1 MERMERIVRPARK
14 LSGEATV
21 PGELESASQ
30 ALVLAALAQGES
42 RIHNTPPSC
51 GRLVGLL
58 RDLGV
63 SISEETGV
71 LVVRGQGRLGFS
83 PPRDTVELKGLGEE
97 ALYLLA
103 LLCGQEFSTRV
114 RLGEGQEEAS
124 QLLALLAQARAEAHR
139 DGENQWRVGGGR
151 PLAPT
156 TCAAAELSSGIKT
169 ALLVA
174 GLYAQGP
181 TVLREQ
187 LKTGERAERPLRQWG
202 VEVVRRR
209 QETEGE
215 WALSIEAG
223 QELQA
228 RELEIA
234 GDPPLAL
241 PLVVA
246 ALGLRRSELRL
257 RRLALR
263 PGRRFFFDLLRQL
276 GAPLTLEEN
285 DDGTTDL
292 IVRSGKLKST
302 RIAKGRAEKL
312 LDQMPLLAVL
322 ATQTEGEFVL
332 RDVEALRRGEYDFVA
347 HLVQQLRLVEAKV
360 GEFPEGLVVEGGF
373 PLRGAA
379 IDTRNDPWLTF
390 AFAVAGLWAETEI
403 TLSHT
408 QCLEG
413 VFPSFFATLEKLQ
426 ERKR

>member
-1 MERMERIVRPARK
+1 MERLVRPARK
-14 LSGEATV
+14 LAGEATV

-42 RIHNTPPSC
+42 RIRNTPPSC
-51 GRLVGLL
+51 RRLVGLL
-58 RDLGV
+58 GDLGV
-63 SISEETGV
+63 VIAEETGV
-71 LVVRGQGRLGFS
+71 LVVQGQGRLGFS
-83 PPRDTVELKGLGEE
+83 APRDTVELEGLGEQ

-103 LLCGQEFSTRV
+103 LLCGQEFSTHV
-114 RLGEGQEEAS
+114 HLGEAQEEGR
-124 QLLALLAQARAEAHR
+124 QLLGLLAPAGVEIRSEA
-139 DGENQWRVGGGR
+139 DGVWLVGGGS
-151 PLAPT
+151 PLQPLT
-156 TCAAAELSSGIKT
+156 HAAGELGLGIKT
-169 ALLVA
+169 ALLLA
-174 GLYAQGP
+174 GLYAQG
-181 TVLREQ
+181 TTTLREL

-215 WALSIEAG
+215 WALSIEGG

-246 ALGLRRSELRL
+246 ALGLRRSEVRL

-292 IVRSGKLKST
+292 IVRSGKFKPT

-312 LDQMPLLAVL
+312 LDQVPLLAVL
-322 ATQTEGEFVL
+322 ATQSEGEFVIRDIEVL
-332 RDVEALRRGEYDFVA
+332 RQGEFDHLA

-360 GEFPEGLVVEGGF
+360 GEFPEGLVVEGGY
-373 PLRGAA
+373 PLKGAT
-379 IDTRNDPWLTF
+379 IDTRGDAGLSF
-390 AFAVAGLWAETEI
+390 AFAVAGLWAEGEMA
-403 TLSHT
+403 LSDT
-408 QCLEG
+408 QGLEE
-413 VFPSFFATLEKLQ
+413 VFPAFFSTLEKLQ